1 MIWLDEVWRE
11 AIAPEAT
18 LTVSQWADTHRAL
31 PATSAEPGPWR
42 TDRTPYLREIMDA
55 LSTGSPYERVVLQK
69 GAQLGATECAINWL
83 AYIVCHAPGIALL
96 VTALRAGWCGLA
108 DRSRRSVVD
117 RRVRPAAARAEG
129 GRLTRW

>member
-18 LTVSQWADTHRAL
+18 LTVSQWADTHRVL

-55 LSTGSPYERVVLQK
+55 LSTGSRYERVVLQK

-96 VTALRAGWCGLA
+96 VTALRSGRRGLDDWSGRCVAG
-108 DRSRRSVVD
+108 
-117 RRVRPAAARAEG
+117 
-129 GRLTRW
+129 